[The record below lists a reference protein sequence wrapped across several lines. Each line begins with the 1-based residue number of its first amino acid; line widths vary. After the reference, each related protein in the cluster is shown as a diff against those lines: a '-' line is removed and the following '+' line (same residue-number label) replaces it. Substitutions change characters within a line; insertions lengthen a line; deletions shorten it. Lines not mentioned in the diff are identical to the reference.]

1 MDQDM
6 RDAAVAATEAAEP
19 KTEAERL
26 QKLFA
31 DQGIELSLEQIEA
44 VFGGNRADDELAAT
58 SGDLAD
64 ANALRDSG
72 MGNRGRWIPGGGV
85 YVGRGLGGGLA
96 DMLRAG
102 VGAYRGKQA
111 RDKMDEIIEAK
122 GRGVDVGTM
131 AKVLAQMGPQKKLQA
146 EQAQAAQAAQ
156 AAALRQAP
164 AQAAPNYAYT
174 GGEPVG
180 PSARAATAV
189 AAESQGG
196 RVRQPVT
203 PDVYT
208 GMPSGGGPASLPVPQ
223 PPADASMMQ
232 AFLRNNKPIP
242 PIPTPNG
249 AGGRIASR
257 TTPDFNPASYLSSLL
272 KGNPAQTAS
281 NYMGGRNPA
290 SAMVV
295 PPEEGISPAD
305 EALIAEAL
313 RGVRKTPKSWPIPPV
328 NGGW

>member
-44 VFGGNRADDELAAT
+44 VLGGNRADDELAAT

-72 MGNRGRWIPGGGV
+72 MGNRGHWIPGGGV

-102 VGAYRGKQA
+102 LGEYRASKA

-122 GRGVDVGTM
+122 GRGVDVGPM
-131 AKVLAQMGPQKKLQA
+131 AQVLAQAGQQKKLQA
-146 EQAQAAQAAQ
+146 EQAQAAQAA
-156 AAALRQAP
+156 ALRQAP
-164 AQAAPNYAYT
+164 PQAAPNYAYT

-180 PSARAATAV
+180 TPPNLGKRVTVTPAAVPFIAGQAGPAGTQYEEALAAILRGKPSAPTA
-189 AAESQGG
+189 EPEYGG
-196 RVRQPVT
+196 HPW
-203 PDVYT
+203 
-208 GMPSGGGPASLPVPQ
+208 
-223 PPADASMMQ
+223 
-232 AFLRNNKPIP
+232 
-242 PIPTPNG
+242 G
-249 AGGRIASR
+249 APGR
-257 TTPDFNPASYLSSLL
+257 
-272 KGNPAQTAS
+272 
-281 NYMGGRNPA
+281 
-290 SAMVV
+290 
-295 PPEEGISPAD
+295 
-305 EALIAEAL
+305 
-313 RGVRKTPKSWPIPPV
+313 
-328 NGGW
+328 